1 MKILRKFVT
10 VFATIGVFVAGFMLI
25 GIMGAARPKIQRQA
39 PVITPPSVFYVVAKS
54 EGVTL
59 DVFAQGEVKPRTDI
73 TLTAEV
79 AGRVLKTGSGFV
91 DGGAFD
97 EGDLLLKIEDSDYR
111 VQVAAAR
118 ARLAQAE
125 ENLRREE
132 AESNLARKDAE
143 DLGKGASASD
153 LTLRR
158 PQLAQARAQHDS
170 AKADLG
176 AAQIDLART
185 EIKAPF
191 KGRVRTRSV
200 GVGQY
205 VGPGGQ
211 LGRIFSTDAVE
222 IRLTLNDNDLGKLG
236 LPFGFVESESQRGP
250 LVALSGEIANVEH
263 NWSGRIARTEGA
275 IDPATRQVA
284 AIAVVDDPYGAGA
297 DDGAPLAVG
306 LFVDAQITGKKFDG
320 AFRIPRAALHGRN
333 EIYVIGK
340 NDILEKRV
348 VAIASAE
355 RDTIIVSSG
364 LKSGERVVTSPLRG
378 ADAGT
383 KVSPQD
389 PLKPDRDDPPEEP
402 TPASA
407 TEAAIRAGGAP

>member
-1 MKILRKFVT
+1 MKIIRKFVT
-10 VFATIGVFVAGFMLI
+10 VFATLGVFVAGFLFI
-25 GIMGAARPKIQRQA
+25 GLMGAARPKLQRQA
-39 PVITPPSVFYVVAKS
+39 PQTTPPAVFYVVAKPES
-54 EGVTL
+54 VTL
-59 DVFAQGEVKPRTDI
+59 DVFAQGEVRPRTDI

-79 AGRVLKTGSGFV
+79 SGRVLKTGSGFV

-118 ARLAQAE
+118 ARFAQAE
-125 ENLRREE
+125 ENLKREE

-143 DLGKGASASD
+143 ELGKGSSASD

-158 PQLAQARAQHDS
+158 PQLAQARAQYDS

-185 EIKAPF
+185 EINAPF

-222 IRLTLNDNDLGKLG
+222 IRLTLTDNDLGKLG

-250 LVALSGEIANVEH
+250 YVTLSGAIANVEH
-263 NWSGRIARTEGA
+263 EWSGRIARTEGA
-275 IDPATRQVA
+275 IDPTTRQVA

-306 LFVDAQITGKKFDG
+306 LFVDARITGRTYTG
-320 AFRIPRAALHGRN
+320 AFRIPRAALYGRD

-340 NDILEKRV
+340 DDILEKRV
-348 VAIASAE
+348 VTIASAE
-355 RDTIIVSSG
+355 RDTIIVSAG
-364 LKSGERVVTSPLRG
+364 LKPGERIVTSPLRG
-378 ADAGT
+378 AEAGA

-389 PLKPDRDDPPEEP
+389 PSKPDRETPNSEP
-402 TPASA
+402 APND
-407 TEAAIRAGGAP
+407 AIGRAMSSRVLE